1 MSYEDYDDKR
11 TEDARLVILKELAA
25 QVDGRLN
32 EVTLQRVL
40 DTFALRRSREWVRT
54 QLRKLAELE
63 AVRISEAGTVM
74 IAQLRTLGRNHV
86 ERREVIEG
94 VTRPSDDN

>member
-1 MSYEDYDDKR
+1 MSYEDK
-11 TEDARLVILKELAA
+11 TAEDGRLVILKELAL

-40 DTFALRRSREWVRT
+40 ETFAITRSREWVRT

-63 AVRISEAGTVM
+63 AIRITEAGTVM
-74 IAQLRTLGRNHV
+74 MAEIRTLGRNHV
-86 ERREVIEG
+86 ERRERIEG
-94 VTRPSDDN
+94 VTRPSDHA

>member
-1 MSYEDYDDKR
+1 MNWSDK
-11 TEDARLVILKELAA
+11 TAEDARLVILKELAV

-32 EVTLQRVL
+32 EVSIERLL
-40 DTFALRRSREWVRT
+40 DAFAIRRSRDWIRT

-63 AVRISEAGTVM
+63 AVRVSEAGTVM
-74 IAQLRTLGRNHV
+74 IAQIRTLGRNHV

-94 VTRPSDDN
+94 VTRPSDDA